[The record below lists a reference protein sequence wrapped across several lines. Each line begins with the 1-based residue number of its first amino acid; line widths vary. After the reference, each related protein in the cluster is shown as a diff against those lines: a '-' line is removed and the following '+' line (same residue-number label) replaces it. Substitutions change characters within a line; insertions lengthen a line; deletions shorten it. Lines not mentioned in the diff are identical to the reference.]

1 MLRLSY
7 RAKSRQKTVTL
18 PSWAFGLV
26 AAGSAALGIALFLVV
41 STLAVLLLPL
51 VLIAGAVT
59 AFIMR
64 KRIDKLLKTA
74 GIGQPSASQPRRRA
88 AQAGARDEIE
98 DVEYRIVEE
107 PVRKPS
113 PESPRRS
120 PGST

>member
-18 PSWAFGLV
+18 PNWAVGLM

-64 KRIDKLLKTA
+64 KRIEKLLKAA
-74 GIGQPSASQPRRRA
+74 GIAQPAAGQPRRRPA
-88 AQAGARDEIE
+88 KSRERDEIE
-98 DVEYRIVEE
+98 DVEYRVVEE
-107 PVRKPS
+107 PAGKPS
-113 PESPRRS
+113 SESPRR
-120 PGST
+120 GS